1 MTNALEL
8 FASRF
13 SPPRGKDG
21 EELSVCIP
29 SLTGAADAFLALTL
43 ATANGQDARSTG
55 VVDRSN
61 GQDARSTGGV
71 LAITPGLPD
80 ADRLADD
87 LRLLTAKPSIF
98 NRQSSIFNRQPS
110 IVNRQSSIFNRQ
122 SSTVSQLA
130 YATRIL
136 EFPPKLDDDKSTLGA
151 RLKTIAA
158 LKAWSLNPYPCVV
171 VASFPALATPIP
183 TGTEPFRLSSIGSV
197 GAIGLGT
204 LVGKL
209 SEFGYER
216 LPQVEKEGDF
226 SVRGG
231 IVDLW
236 SPGEEFPVRAEFFGD
251 DLESLRT
258 FNPATQTSIERID
271 TAEILPVSDLS
282 SVSGLKSSDGREDG
296 RRETGDERPRED
308 GRRETRDERSLF
320 DLLPKGS
327 KILALEHNSY
337 NLSSLHLSP
346 SPSPSPFPVI
356 FTGDPAPSGV
366 PTYDFQT
373 APLPGFAELGA
384 DEAHHPELFDAA
396 RKRLEQ
402 HIAAAEKR
410 GDLVLKL
417 DDLSGGFE
425 LAQWNGRPGWANG
438 QDARSTSAGLGEG
451 WANGQDA
458 RSTRVGLGEGRAN
471 GQDARSTRV
480 GLGEGWANGQ
490 DARSTNLLVVTKS
503 DRVFAK
509 RTHRRNSS
517 LFTHHSSLFSGPR
530 LSDFDD
536 IEPGEYVV
544 HIDYGVGRY
553 VGSSEIVVDGRRS
566 EVFTI
571 EYADGG
577 KLHVPAAHAHLLS
590 RYVGVKGE
598 TVHLHRLDGKRWEK
612 DKKDAQKAVTD
623 LASALLET
631 QARRETVPGFAYDVD
646 CDGVEA
652 FDAAFPY
659 EETPDQISAIAAVR
673 KDLAARKPMDRL
685 ICGDAGYG
693 KTEVAMRAAFIAA
706 MNGKQVA
713 VLAPTTVLAEQHFE
727 TFTARFDGTPIRI
740 ESCSRFQTAGTHAGT
755 FRRLAT
761 GACDIVIG
769 THAILSPKI
778 CFHDLGLI
786 IIDEEQ
792 RFGVRHKEW
801 LKRLRATADVLTLSA
816 TPIPRTLYLS
826 MTGARD
832 LSLLRSPP
840 RERVAVETRIVR
852 DSDEVIRAAIEAELA
867 RGGLVFFLHNRVADI
882 GKVEKRLKELF
893 ETTSVQQQVNPR
905 IVVAHGQMDSATLA
919 RKMRDFERG
928 EYDILL
934 STTIVES
941 GIDIPRANT
950 ILVDRAD
957 TFGMADLYQLRGR
970 VGRSS
975 KQGRAYFLLPPSGL
989 VDAEARERLDA
1000 LKRHGGLGSG
1010 FNLAVRDLELRG
1022 AGNLLGSQQSGH
1034 IAAVGFSLYC
1044 QLLQRTIALM
1054 KGEKV
1059 KPVVDVKLNL
1069 DFANPRLP
1077 YEYIEE
1083 DVQRLS
1089 LMKRFAEA
1097 QDVRIVKALA
1107 DEMKD
1112 RFGPLPPEAK
1122 EFVRI
1127 AELRVACAH
1136 AQLEH
1141 VDVKETRA
1149 VFYKTGSRD
1158 VFRVVDLRGRT
1169 SERKL
1174 AELMSALRQL
1184 SN

>member
-1 MTNALEL
+1 MKDALEV

-13 SPPRGKDG
+13 TPPRGKNG
-21 EELSVCIP
+21 EAFSCCLP
-29 SLTGAADAFLALTL
+29 SLTGSADAFLALTL
-43 ATANGQDARSTG
+43 ALKAKDQVEDEQRKNSTVRLG
-55 VVDRSN
+55 P
-61 GQDARSTGGV
+61 STSPHLV
-71 LAITPGLPD
+71 LAITPGLPE

-87 LRLLTAKPSIF
+87 LRLLT
-98 NRQSSIFNRQPS
+98 SSK
-110 IVNRQSSIFNRQ
+110 SSAF
-122 SSTVSQLA
+122 S
-130 YATRIL
+130 TRIL
-136 EFPPKLDDDKSTLGA
+136 EFPPKLADDKSALGI
-151 RLKTIAA
+151 RLKTVAA
-158 LKAWSLNPYPCVV
+158 LKAWSLNPYPCVI

-183 TGTEPFRLSSIGSV
+183 ASVEPLRLSTPQPLNFS
-197 GAIGLGT
+197 T
-204 LVGKL
+204 LTSRL
-209 SEFGYER
+209 ASFGYTR
-216 LPQVEKEGDF
+216 LPQIEKEGDF

-231 IVDLW
+231 IVDFW
-236 SPGEEFPVRAEFFGD
+236 SPGDELPVRAEFFGE

-258 FNPATQTSIERID
+258 FSPATQISVERID
-271 TAEILPVSDLS
+271 SCEILPISFSS
-282 SVSGLKSSDGREDG
+282 SVSSLKSSDE
-296 RRETGDERPRED
+296 DERKD
-308 GRRETRDERSLF
+308 FRRETRDLTATLF
-320 DLLPKGS
+320 DLLPPS
-327 KILALEHNSY
+327 ATILALEHNSY
-337 NLSSLHLSP
+337 NLTTVQSSTSNLQP
-346 SPSPSPFPVI
+346 SSTI
-356 FTGDPAPSGV
+356 YTGDPPPAGV

-396 RKRLEQ
+396 RRRLDQ
-402 HIAAAEKR
+402 HLAAAEKR
-410 GDLVLKL
+410 GATILRL

-425 LAQWNGRPGWANG
+425 LSGKAKSEVEVEQRNG
-438 QDARSTSAGLGEG
+438 STVHLRA
-451 WANGQDA
+451 
-458 RSTRVGLGEGRAN
+458 ST
-471 GQDARSTRV
+471 
-480 GLGEGWANGQ
+480 
-490 DARSTNLLVVTKS
+490 STNLLVVTKS

-509 RTHRRNSS
+509 RKGSGIRNRGSAKS
-517 LFTHHSSLFSGPR
+517 FGPR

-536 IEPGEYVV
+536 LEPGEYVV
-544 HIDYGVGRY
+544 HVDYGVGRY
-553 VGSSEIVVDGRRS
+553 IGSSEILVDGRRS

-598 TVHLHRLDGKRWEK
+598 AVRMHRLDGKRWEK

-623 LASALLET
+623 LAAALLET
-631 QARRETVPGFAYDVD
+631 QAKRETVPGFAYDVD
-646 CDGVEA
+646 CDGVDA

-727 TFTARFDGTPIRI
+727 TFTSRFDGTPIRI
-740 ESCSRFQTAGTHAGT
+740 ESCSRFQSASTHAGT
-755 FRRLAT
+755 FQRLAT

-769 THAILSPKI
+769 THAILSQKV
-778 CFHDLGLI
+778 CFRDLGLI

-792 RFGVRHKEW
+792 RFGVRHKEF

-840 RERVAVETRIVR
+840 RERVAVETKIVR
-852 DSDEVIRAAIEAELA
+852 DSDETIRTAIEAELA
-867 RGGLVFFLHNRVADI
+867 RGGQVFFLHNRVADI
-882 GKVEKRLKELF
+882 GRVEKRLK
-893 ETTSVQQQVNPR
+893 SISPGAR
-905 IVVAHGQMDSATLA
+905 IVSAHGQMDSRTLA
-919 RKMRDFERG
+919 TKMRDFERG
-928 EYDILL
+928 DYDILL

-970 VGRSS
+970 VGRAAR
-975 KQGRAYFLLPPSGL
+975 QGYAYFLLPPSGL
-989 VDAEARERLDA
+989 VDAEARERLAA

-1034 IAAVGFSLYC
+1034 IAAVGFGLYC
-1044 QLLQRTIALM
+1044 QLLQRTIAML

-1059 KPVVDVKLNL
+1059 KAIVDVKLNL

-1077 YEYIEE
+1077 DNYIEE

-1097 QDVRIVKALA
+1097 QDVRVVKALVA
-1107 DEMKD
+1107 EMTD
-1112 RFGPLPPEAK
+1112 RFGPLPEEAK
-1122 EFVRI
+1122 EFSRI
-1127 AELRVACAH
+1127 AELRVLCAN
-1136 AQLEH
+1136 ASIDH
-1141 VDVKETRA
+1141 VDVTGTRA
-1149 VFYKTGSRD
+1149 VFYKVGDPRPD
-1158 VFRVVDLRGRT
+1158 KVIDLRGKT
-1169 SERKL
+1169 
-1174 AELMSALRQL
+1174 AEAKIREICRAVQSSA
-1184 SN
+1184 

>member
-1 MTNALEL
+1 MKDALTL
-8 FASRF
+8 FASHF
-13 SPPRGKDG
+13 TPPG
-21 EELSVCIP
+21 EHSSGAYSLCLP
-29 SLTGAADAFLALTL
+29 SLTGSADAFLALTL
-43 ATANGQDARSTG
+43 TAGNRVT
-55 VVDRSN
+55 
-61 GQDARSTGGV
+61 

-87 LRLLTAKPSIF
+87 LKILTS
-98 NRQSSIFNRQPS
+98 QPLS
-110 IVNRQSSIFNRQ
+110 R
-122 SSTVSQLA
+122 STAQPLNP

-136 EFPPKLDDDKSTLGA
+136 EFPPVLDGDRSALGI

-171 VASFPALATPIP
+171 VASFPALSAPV
-183 TGTEPFRLSSIGSV
+183 S
-197 GAIGLGT
+197 LGT
-204 LVGKL
+204 DPLILNTDGEKL
-209 SEFGYER
+209 SFASVCDKLSHFGYER
-216 LPQVEKEGDF
+216 LPQVEKEGDY

-231 IVDLW
+231 ILDVW
-236 SPGEEFPVRAEFFGD
+236 SPGDEFPIRAEFFGD
-251 DLESLRT
+251 ALESIRT
-258 FNPATQTSIERID
+258 FNPATQTSIERIERC
-271 TAEILPVSDLS
+271 EILPISPSS
-282 SVSGLKSSDGREDG
+282 SVSGLKSSDEIKDFK
-296 RRETGDERPRED
+296 RETKDIKPK
-308 GRRETRDERSLF
+308 TLF
-320 DLLPKGS
+320 DLLPADS
-327 KILALEHNSY
+327 TILALEHNSY
-337 NLSSLHLSP
+337 DLSSVRLRP
-346 SPSPSPFPVI
+346 SSSPFPTLY
-356 FTGDPAPSGV
+356 TGDPAPAGV
-366 PTYDFQT
+366 PTYEFQT
-373 APLPGFAELGA
+373 TPLPGFSELGA

-402 HIAAAEKR
+402 HLASSEKR
-410 GDLVLKL
+410 GALIVKI

-425 LAQWNGRPGWANG
+425 L
-438 QDARSTSAGLGEG
+438 STTTPS
-451 WANGQDA
+451 
-458 RSTRVGLGEGRAN
+458 
-471 GQDARSTRV
+471 
-480 GLGEGWANGQ
+480 
-490 DARSTNLLVVTKS
+490 LLVVTKS
-503 DRVFAK
+503 DRVFTK
-509 RTHRRNSS
+509 RKAHRS
-517 LFTHHSSLFSGPR
+517 LPTKHQVLGTR

-536 IEPGEYVV
+536 LEPGEYVV
-544 HIDYGVGRY
+544 HLDYGVGRY
-553 VGSSEIVVDGRRS
+553 IGSSEIVVDGKRS

-598 TVHLHRLDGKRWEK
+598 QVRLHRLDGKRWEK
-612 DKKDAQKAVTD
+612 DKKDAQKAVAD
-623 LASALLET
+623 LAAALLET
-631 QARRETVPGFAYDVD
+631 QAKRETVPGFAYDVQ
-646 CDGVEA
+646 CEGHEA
-652 FDAAFPY
+652 FDSAFPY
-659 EETPDQISAIAAVR
+659 EETPDQVSAIAAVR

-727 TFTARFDGTPIRI
+727 TFTSRFDGTPIRI
-740 ESCSRFQTAGTHAGT
+740 ESCSRFQSSGTHKGT
-755 FRRLAT
+755 FQRLAT

-769 THAILSPKI
+769 THAILSQKI
-778 CFHDLGLI
+778 CFRDLGLI

-792 RFGVRHKEW
+792 RFGVRHKEF

-852 DSDEVIRAAIEAELA
+852 DSDEVIRAAIESEL
-867 RGGLVFFLHNRVADI
+867 RRDGQVYFLHNRVTDI
-882 GKVEKRLKELF
+882 GKVEKRLRSLF
-893 ETTSVQQQVNPR
+893 EKSESEVGVVQRNVKNSTVRLPTTTTTKTPR
-905 IVVAHGQMDSATLA
+905 IVVAHGQMDSRTLA
-919 RKMRDFERG
+919 KKMRDFERG

-934 STTIVES
+934 STTIIES

-970 VGRSS
+970 VGRSAQ
-975 KQGRAYFLLPPSGL
+975 QGYAYFLLPPSGL
-989 VDAEARERLDA
+989 IDAEARERLAA

-1034 IAAVGFSLYC
+1034 IAAVGFGLYC

-1059 KPVVDVKLNL
+1059 KEVVDVKLNL
-1069 DFANPRLP
+1069 DFATPRIP

-1107 DEMKD
+1107 AEMKD
-1112 RFGPLPPEAK
+1112 RFGPLPDEAK

-1127 AELRVACAH
+1127 AELRVVCA
-1136 AQLEH
+1136 AAGISN
-1141 VDVKETRA
+1141 VDVKGTRA

-1158 VFRVVDLRGRT
+1158 VFKVIDLKGKT
-1169 SERKL
+1169 AARKL
-1174 AELMSALRQL
+1174 SELMSAVD
-1184 SN
+1184 